1 MKPAKTYRLYLE
13 WSDKTRNYYLNG
25 LGNVWE
31 GNLEQVNKLWAAN
44 LQTGIAYGV
53 ELQTNKLT
61 RERAGN

>member
-1 MKPAKTYRLYLE
+1 MQPAKTYRLYLE

-31 GNLEQVNKLWAAN
+31 GNLEQVNKVWAAN

-61 RERAGN
+61 RERAN